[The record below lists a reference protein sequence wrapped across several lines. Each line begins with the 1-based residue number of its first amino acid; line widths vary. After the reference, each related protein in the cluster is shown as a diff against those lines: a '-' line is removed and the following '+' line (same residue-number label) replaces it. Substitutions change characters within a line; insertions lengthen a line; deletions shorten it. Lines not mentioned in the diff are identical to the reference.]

1 MLYCLRKNISGV
13 ANVEDIQDELN
24 GLLFGNNNNDD
35 DNNDNSEEKTSTEE
49 AVKAEPF
56 VPRSGV
62 SPLKEF

>member
-1 MLYCLRKNISGV
+1 MTRRP
-13 ANVEDIQDELN
+13 
-24 GLLFGNNNNDD
+24 